1 MRIIG
6 RENQTSGA
14 SQVAQWERTH
24 LPMQEIKEMQVWSL
38 GWEDPLEKRMASHS
52 SILAWEISWTE
63 ELDGV
68 TRHGV
73 VKNWTWL
80 SKWAC
85 THNHG
90 GSWDIAVTRPLS
102 DWDFWEPIPRI
113 TVNLALCLIQ
123 SLNTFSVSLIFRA
136 PTGYG
141 SRSIWVQTPLRML
154 LKTGEFL
161 AKKKFKYLHRY
172 LKELHL
178 ILVFFLSLRL
188 IIPNLR

>member
-1 MRIIG
+1 
-6 RENQTSGA
+6 
-14 SQVAQWERTH
+14 
-24 LPMQEIKEMQVWSL
+24 
-38 GWEDPLEKRMASHS
+38 MASHS
-52 SILAWEISWTE
+52 SILASEISWTE

-73 VKNWTWL
+73 VKSWTWL
-80 SKWAC
+80 SKCSC

-90 GSWDIAVTRPLS
+90 GSWDIALTRPLS

-113 TVNLALCLIQ
+113 TVNLALGLMQ
-123 SLNTFSVSLIFRA
+123 SLNTFSTSLIFRA

-141 SRSIWVQTPLRML
+141 SWSIWVQTPLRML

-161 AKKKFKYLHRY
+161 AKQKFKYLHRY

-178 ILVFFLSLRL
+178 ILVFFFKSQVNNTQLEVERRMFSKSNKRIRL
-188 IIPNLR
+188 ILCQKLYAHTHIYIHVYTQDSVRELCSHP